1 MSDVHI
7 AMDTSWHWHLCL
19 SSLWLLQFADN
30 KIRLSDTESDSEAL
44 SLSVSCLCL
53 SLSLCRLSL
62 SVSQSVTVN
71 VSATV
76 TDWLS
81 DSLRTTGQ
89 SMCSPTWTITSLKM
103 HVMHC
108 RKHVKRLMLR
118 SIGKCVPS
126 LLVSGHT
133 LTLMTWRTDI
143 WQHFD
148 FSMFVG

>member
-30 KIRLSDTESDSEAL
+30 KIRLSDTESDWSSLTICILSL
-44 SLSVSCLCL
+44 SLSVVCHC
-53 SLSLCRLSL
+53 
-62 SVSQSVTVN
+62 QSVTVN
-71 VSATV
+71 VIATV

-89 SMCSPTWTITSLKM
+89 SMCSPTWIITSLKM